1 MNKIIKNIDE
11 LAKNKIR
18 SDALEIIEAGYE
30 AIKIEDIYKNQISL
44 KDNVL
49 RVQEQQFDLNKY
61 NKIYV
66 VGVGKG
72 SDYAAKSIET
82 ILTPDRIEAGFV
94 IDTVSIKLHKIK
106 TLKGTHPLP
115 SEDNIK
121 ATEHITEL
129 LTKANR
135 DDLVIVL
142 ICGGGSALFCKP
154 DSLTCQELQ
163 FITNFLLHQGA
174 SIQEINTVRKHVSL
188 IHGGYLAQYAY
199 PAQVVSLVISD
210 VVGDDL
216 NFIASGPTVLDKTTL
231 EDAQEIINK
240 YRLPT
245 KIELVDTPKDPKY
258 FKGVKNIILASGYTA
273 VEGMKNKA
281 IELGYKPKIFSRYLA
296 GMANKIG
303 PEIAKAIK
311 PGEALLACGE
321 TQVVVK
327 HPGKGGRN
335 QDVVLSAIPYLP
347 KNSAIVSAA
356 SDGKDNVEVAGA
368 IADSEITVKQ
378 LKEHKLNAVDAVEK
392 NNGFD
397 TLDKIHDHMQINRV
411 TANVSDFMLGLGAKE

>member
-1 MNKIIKNIDE
+1 MNTIIKNIDE
-11 LAKNKIR
+11 LAKNQIR
-18 SDALEIIEAGYE
+18 RDALEIVEAGYE
-30 AIKIEDIYKNQISL
+30 AIRIEDIYKNQISL
-44 KDNVL
+44 KNEVL
-49 RVQEQQFDLNKY
+49 TVQDQQFELKKY
-61 NKIYV
+61 NNIYV

-72 SDYAAKSIET
+72 SDYAAKAIEN
-82 ILTPDRIEAGFV
+82 ILTPDRIKAGFV
-94 IDTVSIKLHKIK
+94 IDTVSIELKKIK

-129 LTKANR
+129 LTKTNR
-135 DDLVIVL
+135 EDLVIVL

-163 FITNFLLHQGA
+163 FITDLLLHRGA

-199 PAQVVSLVISD
+199 PAEVISLVISD

-216 NFIASGPTVLDKTTL
+216 NFIASGPTILDKTTK
-231 EDAQEIINK
+231 EDAQEIIGK
-240 YRLPT
+240 YQLP
-245 KIELVDTPKDPKY
+245 KMDLIDTPKDPRY
-258 FKGVKNIILASGYTA
+258 FKRVKNIILASGYTA

-303 PEIAKAIK
+303 PELAKAIK
-311 PGEALLACGE
+311 PGVALLACGE

-335 QDVVLSAIPYLP
+335 QDVVLSAIPNLP
-347 KNSAIVSAA
+347 KNSAIISAA

-368 IADSEITVKQ
+368 IADGDITIQ
-378 LKEHKLNAVDAVEK
+378 ELEQHKLDPLDAVE
-392 NNGFD
+392 NNCGFD
-397 TLDKIHDHMQINRV
+397 TLDKIHDHMQIDRV
-411 TANVSDFMLGLGAKE
+411 TANVSDFMLGLGAKK

>member
-1 MNKIIKNIDE
+1 MNKIIKNIDA

-18 SDALEIIEAGYE
+18 SDALEIVEAGYE
-30 AIKIEDIYKNQISL
+30 AIKIEDIYKSQISL
-44 KDNVL
+44 NNDIL
-49 RVQEQQFDLNKY
+49 RIQEQEFDLNKY

-115 SEDNIK
+115 SVDNIK
-121 ATEHITEL
+121 ATEQITNL
-129 LTKANR
+129 LGKANR

-216 NFIASGPTVLDKTTL
+216 NFIASGPTVLDKTTI
-231 EDAQEIINK
+231 EDAQDIINK
-240 YRLPT
+240 YQLP

-258 FKGVKNIILASGYTA
+258 FKNVKNIILASGYTA
-273 VEGMKNKA
+273 VEGMKQKA

-303 PEIAKAIK
+303 PELAKAIK

-335 QDVVLSAIPYLP
+335 QDVVLSAIPHLP

-368 IADSEITVKQ
+368 IADSKISLDELKQ
-378 LKEHKLNAVDAVEK
+378 HKLDPLEAVDK
-392 NNGFD
+392 NCGFD
-397 TLDKIHDHMQINRV
+397 ALDKIHDHMQINRV
-411 TANVSDFMLGLGAKE
+411 TANVSDFMLGLGARE